1 MNQIHNNSPL
11 EVAHFH
17 RIDINLYPLF
27 IAIFEQKSISKAA
40 QLLCISQSAVS
51 HALQRLRVQ
60 LKDELF
66 VRSGQKMLPTPY
78 AEQIYQPIQMALLSI
93 QKIAMPQQD
102 FRPSMLQS
110 IKIAIH
116 DEIEPIIFPQLVHHF
131 AQLNLDI
138 QFLSSKLDRKN
149 MLADLSAQQIDFVID
164 LVQPYQAHLQFEN
177 LIEDHF
183 VVCTQQTKM
192 NLSLYLSSPH
202 IGVSSR
208 RTGLLLED
216 IYLNRQQLSRQIF
229 LRCQHYATALQVLAQ
244 HPNAILTIP
253 QSILKH
259 LHYSK
264 DLQIHALPIELPKIN
279 MGMYWHE
286 HVKHNPRH
294 QFLRN
299 EILKIFNHNLF
310 DEDLHIV

>member
-1 MNQIHNNSPL
+1 MNQIHNTNPL
-11 EVAHFH
+11 EVGNFH

-51 HALQRLRVQ
+51 HALQRLRLQ

-66 VRSGQKMLPTPY
+66 VRSGQKMLPTPF
-78 AEQIYQPIQMALLSI
+78 AEQIYQPIQTALSTI
-93 QKIAMPQQD
+93 QNIAIPQHD
-102 FRPSMLQS
+102 FDPSMLQS
-110 IKIAIH
+110 LKIAIH
-116 DEIEPIIFPQLVHHF
+116 DEIEPIIFSQLVHHF
-131 AQLNLDI
+131 SQLNLDI

-164 LVQPYQAHLQFEN
+164 LVQPYQENLQFEN

-183 VVCTQQTKM
+183 VACTLQTEM
-192 NLSLYLSSPH
+192 DLSLYLSSPH

-229 LRCQHYATALQVLAQ
+229 MRCQHYSTALQVLAQ
-244 HPNAILTIP
+244 YPKAILTIP
-253 QSILKH
+253 HSILKH
-259 LHYSK
+259 LHYAQ
-264 DLQIHALPIELPKIN
+264 DLKIHQLPIELPKIK

-286 HVKHNPRH
+286 HVRQNPRH

-299 EILKIFNHNLF
+299 EILKIF
-310 DEDLHIV
+310 

>member
-1 MNQIHNNSPL
+1 MNQIHNINPL
-11 EVAHFH
+11 EVGNFH

-51 HALQRLRVQ
+51 HALQRLRLQ

-66 VRSGQKMLPTPY
+66 VRSGQKMLPTPF
-78 AEQIYQPIQMALLSI
+78 AEQIYHPIQTALSTI
-93 QKIAMPQQD
+93 QNIAIPQHD
-102 FRPSMLQS
+102 FDPSMLQS
-110 IKIAIH
+110 LKIAIH

-131 AQLNLDI
+131 SQLNLDI

-164 LVQPYQAHLQFEN
+164 LVQPYQENLQFEN

-183 VVCTQQTKM
+183 VACTLQTEM
-192 NLSLYLSSPH
+192 DLSLYLSSPH

-229 LRCQHYATALQVLAQ
+229 MRCQHYSTALQVLAQ
-244 HPNAILTIP
+244 YPKAILTIP
-253 QSILKH
+253 HSILKH
-259 LHYSK
+259 LHYAQ
-264 DLQIHALPIELPKIN
+264 DLKIHQLPIELPKIK

-286 HVKHNPRH
+286 HVRQNPRH

-299 EILKIFNHNLF
+299 EILKIF
-310 DEDLHIV
+310 

>member
-1 MNQIHNNSPL
+1 MNQIHNTSPL

-51 HALQRLRVQ
+51 HALQRLRTQ
-60 LKDELF
+60 LGDDLF

-102 FRPSMLQS
+102 FMPSMLQS

-116 DEIEPIIFPQLVHHF
+116 DEIEPIIFPQLVNHF
-131 AQLNLDI
+131 AKQNLNI
-138 QFLSSKLDRKN
+138 QFFSSKLDRKN

-164 LVQPYQAHLQFEN
+164 LVQPFQAHLQFEN
-177 LIEDHF
+177 LIEDYF

-192 NLSLYLSSPH
+192 DLSLYLSSPH

-229 LRCQHYATALQVLAQ
+229 LRCQHYSTALQVLAQ

-286 HVKHNPRH
+286 HVKHNARH
-294 QFLRN
+294 QFLRA
-299 EILKIFNHNLF
+299 EILNVFHSGQATAVLP
-310 DEDLHIV
+310 

>member
-1 MNQIHNNSPL
+1 MNQIHNTNPL
-11 EVAHFH
+11 EVGNFL

-51 HALQRLRVQ
+51 HALQRLRLQ

-66 VRSGQKMLPTPY
+66 VRGGQKMLPTPF
-78 AEQIYQPIQMALLSI
+78 AEQIYQPIQTALSTI
-93 QKIAMPQQD
+93 QNIAIPQHD
-102 FRPSMLQS
+102 FDPSMLQS
-110 IKIAIH
+110 LKIAIH

-131 AQLNLDI
+131 SQLNLDI

-164 LVQPYQAHLQFEN
+164 LVQPYQENLQFEN

-183 VVCTQQTKM
+183 VACTLQTEM
-192 NLSLYLSSPH
+192 DLSLYLSSPH

-229 LRCQHYATALQVLAQ
+229 MRCQHYSTALQVLAQ
-244 HPNAILTIP
+244 YPKAILTIP
-253 QSILKH
+253 HSILKH
-259 LHYSK
+259 LHYAQ
-264 DLQIHALPIELPKIN
+264 DLKIHQLPIELPKIK

-286 HVKHNPRH
+286 HVRQNPRH

-299 EILKIFNHNLF
+299 EILKIF
-310 DEDLHIV
+310 

>member
-1 MNQIHNNSPL
+1 MNQIHNTNPL
-11 EVAHFH
+11 EVGNFL

-51 HALQRLRVQ
+51 HALQRLRLQ

-66 VRSGQKMLPTPY
+66 VRSGQKMLPTPF
-78 AEQIYQPIQMALLSI
+78 AEQIYQPIQTALSTI
-93 QKIAMPQQD
+93 QNIAIPQHD
-102 FRPSMLQS
+102 FDPSMLKS
-110 IKIAIH
+110 VKIAIH

-131 AQLNLDI
+131 SQLNLDI

-164 LVQPYQAHLQFEN
+164 LVQPYQENLQFEN

-183 VVCTQQTKM
+183 VACTLQTEM
-192 NLSLYLSSPH
+192 DLSLYLSSPH

-229 LRCQHYATALQVLAQ
+229 MRCQHYSTALQVLAQ
-244 HPNAILTIP
+244 YPKAILTIP
-253 QSILKH
+253 HSILKH
-259 LHYSK
+259 LHYAQ
-264 DLQIHALPIELPKIN
+264 DLKIHQLPIELPKIK

-286 HVKHNPRH
+286 HVRQNPRH

-299 EILKIFNHNLF
+299 EILKIF
-310 DEDLHIV
+310 

>member
-1 MNQIHNNSPL
+1 MNQIHNTNPL
-11 EVAHFH
+11 EVGNFL

-51 HALQRLRVQ
+51 HALQRLRLQ

-66 VRSGQKMLPTPY
+66 VRSGQKMLPTPF
-78 AEQIYQPIQMALLSI
+78 AEQIYQPIQTALSTI
-93 QKIAMPQQD
+93 QNIAIPQHD
-102 FRPSMLQS
+102 FDPSMLQS
-110 IKIAIH
+110 LKIAIH

-131 AQLNLDI
+131 SQLNLDI

-164 LVQPYQAHLQFEN
+164 LVQPYQENLQFEN

-183 VVCTQQTKM
+183 VACTLQTEM
-192 NLSLYLSSPH
+192 DLSLYLSSPH

-229 LRCQHYATALQVLAQ
+229 MRCQHYSTALQVLAQ
-244 HPNAILTIP
+244 YPNAILTIP
-253 QSILKH
+253 HSILKH
-259 LHYSK
+259 LHYAQ
-264 DLQIHALPIELPKIN
+264 DLKIHQLPIELPKIK

-286 HVKHNPRH
+286 HVRQNPRH

-299 EILKIFNHNLF
+299 EILKIFEPTKLAY
-310 DEDLHIV
+310 

>member
-1 MNQIHNNSPL
+1 MNQIHNNYPL
-11 EVAHFH
+11 EVGNFH

-27 IAIFEQKSISKAA
+27 IAIFEQNSISKAA

-51 HALQRLRVQ
+51 HALQRLRTQ
-60 LKDELF
+60 LGDELF

-78 AEQIYQPIQMALLSI
+78 AEQIYQPIQAALLTI
-93 QKIAMPQQD
+93 QRIAIPQHD
-102 FRPSMLQS
+102 FVPNMLQS
-110 IKIAIH
+110 LKIAIH
-116 DEIEPIIFPQLVHHF
+116 DEIEPIIFPQLVNHF

-164 LVQPYQAHLQFEN
+164 LVQPHQDHLQFEN

-183 VVCTQQTKM
+183 VVCTQQPQM

-229 LRCQHYATALQVLAQ
+229 LRCQHYSTALQILAQ
-244 HPNAILTIP
+244 YPNAILTIP
-253 QSILKH
+253 QSILKN
-259 LHYSK
+259 LHYAEN
-264 DLQIHALPIELPKIN
+264 LNIHALPTELPKIN

-286 HVKHNPRH
+286 HVTQNPRH
-294 QFLRN
+294 QFLRT
-299 EILKIFNHNLF
+299 EILKIFNSN
-310 DEDLHIV
+310 

>member
-1 MNQIHNNSPL
+1 MNQIHNTNPL
-11 EVAHFH
+11 EVGNFL

-40 QLLCISQSAVS
+40 QILCISQSAVS
-51 HALQRLRVQ
+51 HALQRLRLQ

-66 VRSGQKMLPTPY
+66 VRSGQKMLPTPF
-78 AEQIYQPIQMALLSI
+78 AEQIYQPIQTALSTI
-93 QKIAMPQQD
+93 QNIAIPQHD
-102 FRPSMLQS
+102 FDPSMLQS
-110 IKIAIH
+110 LKIAIH

-131 AQLNLDI
+131 SQLNLDI

-164 LVQPYQAHLQFEN
+164 LVQPYQENLQFEN
-177 LIEDHF
+177 LIEDYF
-183 VVCTQQTKM
+183 VACTLQTEM
-192 NLSLYLSSPH
+192 DLSLYLSSPH

-229 LRCQHYATALQVLAQ
+229 MRCQHYSTALQVLAQ
-244 HPNAILTIP
+244 YPNAILTIP
-253 QSILKH
+253 HSILKH
-259 LHYSK
+259 LHYAQ
-264 DLQIHALPIELPKIN
+264 DLKIHQLPIELPKIK

-286 HVKHNPRH
+286 HVRQNPRH

-299 EILKIFNHNLF
+299 EILKIF
-310 DEDLHIV
+310 

>member
-1 MNQIHNNSPL
+1 MNQIHNSHPL
-11 EVAHFH
+11 EVGNFH

-51 HALQRLRVQ
+51 HALQRLRTQ
-60 LKDELF
+60 LGDDLF

-78 AEQIYQPIQMALLSI
+78 AEQIYQPIQTALLAI
-93 QKIAMPQQD
+93 QQIAVPQQD
-102 FRPSMLQS
+102 FMPSMLQS
-110 IKIAIH
+110 LKIAIH

-149 MLADLSAQQIDFVID
+149 MLADLSTQQIDFVID
-164 LVQPYQAHLQFEN
+164 LVQPQQAHVQFEN

-183 VVCTQQTKM
+183 VVCTQQQHM
-192 NLSLYLSSPH
+192 DLSLYLSSPH

-244 HPNAILTIP
+244 YPKAILTIP

-259 LHYSK
+259 LHYS
-264 DLQIHALPIELPKIN
+264 DNLHIHALPIELPRIN

-286 HVKHNPRH
+286 QVKHNSRH
-294 QFLRN
+294 QFLRT
-299 EILKIFNHNLF
+299 EILKIFA
-310 DEDLHIV
+310 

>member
-1 MNQIHNNSPL
+1 MNQIHNTNPL
-11 EVAHFH
+11 EVGNFH

-51 HALQRLRVQ
+51 HALQRLRLQ

-66 VRSGQKMLPTPY
+66 VRSGQKMLPTPF
-78 AEQIYQPIQMALLSI
+78 AEQIYQPIQTALSTI
-93 QKIAMPQQD
+93 QNIAIPQHD
-102 FRPSMLQS
+102 FDPSMLKS
-110 IKIAIH
+110 VKIAIH

-131 AQLNLDI
+131 SQLNLDI

-164 LVQPYQAHLQFEN
+164 LVQPYQENLQFEN

-183 VVCTQQTKM
+183 VACTLQTEM
-192 NLSLYLSSPH
+192 DLSLYLSSPH

-229 LRCQHYATALQVLAQ
+229 MRCQHYSTALQVLAQ
-244 HPNAILTIP
+244 YPKAILTIP
-253 QSILKH
+253 HSILKH
-259 LHYSK
+259 LHYAQ
-264 DLQIHALPIELPKIN
+264 DLKIHQLPIELPKIK

-286 HVKHNPRH
+286 HVRQNPRH

-299 EILKIFNHNLF
+299 EILKIF
-310 DEDLHIV
+310 

>member
-1 MNQIHNNSPL
+1 MNQIHNTNPL
-11 EVAHFH
+11 EVGNFH

-51 HALQRLRVQ
+51 HALQRLRLQ

-66 VRSGQKMLPTPY
+66 VRSGQKMLPTPF
-78 AEQIYQPIQMALLSI
+78 AEQIYQPIQTALSTI
-93 QKIAMPQQD
+93 QNIAIPQHD
-102 FRPSMLQS
+102 FDPSMLQS
-110 IKIAIH
+110 LKIAIH

-131 AQLNLDI
+131 SQLNLDI

-164 LVQPYQAHLQFEN
+164 LVQPYQENLQFEN

-183 VVCTQQTKM
+183 VACTLQTEM
-192 NLSLYLSSPH
+192 DLSLYLSSPH

-229 LRCQHYATALQVLAQ
+229 MRCQHYSTALQVLAQ
-244 HPNAILTIP
+244 YPNAILTIP
-253 QSILKH
+253 HSILKH
-259 LHYSK
+259 LHYAQ
-264 DLQIHALPIELPKIN
+264 DLKKHQLPIELPKIK

-286 HVKHNPRH
+286 HVRQNPRH

-299 EILKIFNHNLF
+299 EILKIF
-310 DEDLHIV
+310 

>member
-1 MNQIHNNSPL
+1 MNQIHNTNPL
-11 EVAHFH
+11 EVGNFL

-40 QLLCISQSAVS
+40 QILCISQSAVS
-51 HALQRLRVQ
+51 HALQRLRLQ

-66 VRSGQKMLPTPY
+66 VRSGQKMLPTPF
-78 AEQIYQPIQMALLSI
+78 AEQIYQPIQTALSTI
-93 QKIAMPQQD
+93 QNIAIPQHD
-102 FRPSMLQS
+102 FDPSMLQS
-110 IKIAIH
+110 LKIAIH

-131 AQLNLDI
+131 SQLNLDI

-164 LVQPYQAHLQFEN
+164 LVQPYQENLQFEN

-183 VVCTQQTKM
+183 VACTLQTEM
-192 NLSLYLSSPH
+192 DLSLYLSSPH

-229 LRCQHYATALQVLAQ
+229 MRCQHYSTALQVLAQ
-244 HPNAILTIP
+244 YPKAILTIP
-253 QSILKH
+253 HSILKH
-259 LHYSK
+259 LHYAQ
-264 DLQIHALPIELPKIN
+264 DLKIHQLPIELPKIK

-286 HVKHNPRH
+286 HVRQNPRH

-299 EILKIFNHNLF
+299 EILKIF
-310 DEDLHIV
+310 

>member
-1 MNQIHNNSPL
+1 MNQIHNTNPL
-11 EVAHFH
+11 EVGNFH

-51 HALQRLRVQ
+51 HALQRLRQQ

-66 VRSGQKMLPTPY
+66 VRSGQKMLPTPF
-78 AEQIYQPIQMALLSI
+78 AEQIYQPIQTALSTI
-93 QKIAMPQQD
+93 QNIAIPQHD
-102 FRPSMLQS
+102 FDPSMLQS
-110 IKIAIH
+110 LKIAIH

-131 AQLNLDI
+131 SQLNLDI

-164 LVQPYQAHLQFEN
+164 LVQPYQENLQFEN

-183 VVCTQQTKM
+183 VACTLQTEM
-192 NLSLYLSSPH
+192 DLSLYLSSPH

-229 LRCQHYATALQVLAQ
+229 MRCQHYSTALQVLAQ
-244 HPNAILTIP
+244 YPKAILTIP
-253 QSILKH
+253 HSILKH
-259 LHYSK
+259 LHYAQ
-264 DLQIHALPIELPKIN
+264 DLKIHQLPIELPKIK

-286 HVKHNPRH
+286 HVRQNPRH

-299 EILKIFNHNLF
+299 EILKIF
-310 DEDLHIV
+310 

>member
-1 MNQIHNNSPL
+1 MNQIHNINPL
-11 EVAHFH
+11 EVGNFH

-51 HALQRLRVQ
+51 HALQRLRLQ

-66 VRSGQKMLPTPY
+66 VRSGQKMLPTPF
-78 AEQIYQPIQMALLSI
+78 AEQIYQPIQTALSTI
-93 QKIAMPQQD
+93 QNIAIPQHD
-102 FRPSMLQS
+102 FDPSMLQS
-110 IKIAIH
+110 LKIAIH

-131 AQLNLDI
+131 SQFNLDI

-164 LVQPYQAHLQFEN
+164 LVQPFQENLQFEN

-183 VVCTQQTKM
+183 VACTLQTEM
-192 NLSLYLSSPH
+192 DLSLYLSSPH

-229 LRCQHYATALQVLAQ
+229 MRCQHYSTALQVLAQ
-244 HPNAILTIP
+244 YPNAILTIP
-253 QSILKH
+253 HSILKH
-259 LHYSK
+259 LHYAQ
-264 DLQIHALPIELPKIN
+264 DLKIHQLPIELPKIK

-286 HVKHNPRH
+286 HVRQNPRH

-299 EILKIFNHNLF
+299 EILKIF
-310 DEDLHIV
+310 

>member
-1 MNQIHNNSPL
+1 L
-11 EVAHFH
+11 EVGNFL

-51 HALQRLRVQ
+51 HALQRLRLQ

-66 VRSGQKMLPTPY
+66 VRSGQKMLPTPF
-78 AEQIYQPIQMALLSI
+78 AEQIYQPIQTALSTI
-93 QKIAMPQQD
+93 QNIAIPQHD
-102 FRPSMLQS
+102 FDPSMLQS
-110 IKIAIH
+110 LKIAIH

-131 AQLNLDI
+131 SQLNLDI

-164 LVQPYQAHLQFEN
+164 LVQPYQENLQFEN

-183 VVCTQQTKM
+183 VACTLQTEM
-192 NLSLYLSSPH
+192 DLSLYLSSPH

-229 LRCQHYATALQVLAQ
+229 MRCQHYSTALQVLAQ
-244 HPNAILTIP
+244 YPKAILTIP
-253 QSILKH
+253 HSILKH
-259 LHYSK
+259 LHYAQ
-264 DLQIHALPIELPKIN
+264 DLKIHQLPIELPKIK

-286 HVKHNPRH
+286 HVRQNPRH

-299 EILKIFNHNLF
+299 EILKIF
-310 DEDLHIV
+310 

>member
-1 MNQIHNNSPL
+1 MNQIHNTNPL
-11 EVAHFH
+11 EVGNFH

-51 HALQRLRVQ
+51 HALQRLRLQ

-66 VRSGQKMLPTPY
+66 VRSGQKMLPTPF
-78 AEQIYQPIQMALLSI
+78 AEQIYQPIQTALSTI
-93 QKIAMPQQD
+93 QNIAIPQHD
-102 FRPSMLQS
+102 FDPSMLKS
-110 IKIAIH
+110 LKIAIH

-131 AQLNLDI
+131 SQLNLDI

-164 LVQPYQAHLQFEN
+164 LVQPYQENLQFEN

-183 VVCTQQTKM
+183 VACTLQTEM
-192 NLSLYLSSPH
+192 DLSLYLSSPH

-229 LRCQHYATALQVLAQ
+229 MRCQHYSTALQVLAQ
-244 HPNAILTIP
+244 YPKAILTIP
-253 QSILKH
+253 HSILKH
-259 LHYSK
+259 LHYAQ
-264 DLQIHALPIELPKIN
+264 DLKIHQLPIELPKIK

-286 HVKHNPRH
+286 HVRQNPRH

-299 EILKIFNHNLF
+299 EILKIF
-310 DEDLHIV
+310 

>member
-1 MNQIHNNSPL
+1 MNQIHNINPL
-11 EVAHFH
+11 EVGNFH

-51 HALQRLRVQ
+51 HALQRLRLQ

-66 VRSGQKMLPTPY
+66 VRSGQKMLPTPF
-78 AEQIYQPIQMALLSI
+78 AEQIYQPIQTALSTI
-93 QKIAMPQQD
+93 QNIAIPQHD
-102 FRPSMLQS
+102 FDPSMLQS
-110 IKIAIH
+110 LKIAIH

-131 AQLNLDI
+131 SQFNLDI

-164 LVQPYQAHLQFEN
+164 LVQPYQENLQFEN

-183 VVCTQQTKM
+183 VACTLQTEM
-192 NLSLYLSSPH
+192 DLSLYLSSPH

-229 LRCQHYATALQVLAQ
+229 MRCQHYSTALQVLAQ
-244 HPNAILTIP
+244 YPKAILTIP
-253 QSILKH
+253 HSILKH
-259 LHYSK
+259 LHYAQ
-264 DLQIHALPIELPKIN
+264 DLKIHQLPIELPKIK

-286 HVKHNPRH
+286 HVRQNPRH

-299 EILKIFNHNLF
+299 EILKIF
-310 DEDLHIV
+310 

>member
-1 MNQIHNNSPL
+1 MNQIHNTNPL
-11 EVAHFH
+11 EVGNFH

-51 HALQRLRVQ
+51 HALQRLRLQ

-66 VRSGQKMLPTPY
+66 VRSGQKMLPTPF
-78 AEQIYQPIQMALLSI
+78 AEQIYQPIQTALSTI
-93 QKIAMPQQD
+93 QNIAIPQHD
-102 FRPSMLQS
+102 FDPSMLQS
-110 IKIAIH
+110 LKIAIH

-131 AQLNLDI
+131 SQLNLDI

-164 LVQPYQAHLQFEN
+164 LVQPYQENLQFEN

-183 VVCTQQTKM
+183 VACTLQTEM
-192 NLSLYLSSPH
+192 DLSLYLSSPH

-229 LRCQHYATALQVLAQ
+229 MRCQHYSTALQVLAQ
-244 HPNAILTIP
+244 YPKAILTIP
-253 QSILKH
+253 HSILKH
-259 LHYSK
+259 LHYAQ
-264 DLQIHALPIELPKIN
+264 DLKIHQLPIELPKIK

-286 HVKHNPRH
+286 HVRQNPRH

-310 DEDLHIV
+310 DEDLHTV

>member
-1 MNQIHNNSPL
+1 MNQIHNTNPL
-11 EVAHFH
+11 EVGNFL

-51 HALQRLRVQ
+51 HALQRLRLQ

-66 VRSGQKMLPTPY
+66 VRSGQKMLPTPF
-78 AEQIYQPIQMALLSI
+78 AEQIYQPIQTALSTI
-93 QKIAMPQQD
+93 QNIAIPQHD
-102 FRPSMLQS
+102 FDPSMLQS
-110 IKIAIH
+110 LKIAIH

-131 AQLNLDI
+131 SQLNLDI

-164 LVQPYQAHLQFEN
+164 LVQPYQENLQFEN

-183 VVCTQQTKM
+183 VACTLQTEM
-192 NLSLYLSSPH
+192 DLSLYLSSPH

-229 LRCQHYATALQVLAQ
+229 MRCQHYSTALQVLAQ
-244 HPNAILTIP
+244 YPKAILTIP
-253 QSILKH
+253 HSILKH
-259 LHYSK
+259 LHYEQ
-264 DLQIHALPIELPKIN
+264 DLKIHQLPIELPKIK

-286 HVKHNPRH
+286 HVRQNTRH

-299 EILKIFNHNLF
+299 EILKIF
-310 DEDLHIV
+310 

>member
-1 MNQIHNNSPL
+1 MNQIHNTNPL
-11 EVAHFH
+11 EVGNFH

-51 HALQRLRVQ
+51 HALQRLRLQ

-66 VRSGQKMLPTPY
+66 VRSGQKMLPTPF
-78 AEQIYQPIQMALLSI
+78 AEQIYQPIQTALSTI
-93 QKIAMPQQD
+93 QNIAIPQHD
-102 FRPSMLQS
+102 FDPSMLQS
-110 IKIAIH
+110 LKIAIH

-131 AQLNLDI
+131 SQLNLDI

-164 LVQPYQAHLQFEN
+164 LVQPYQENLQFEN

-183 VVCTQQTKM
+183 VACTLQTEM
-192 NLSLYLSSPH
+192 DLSLYLSSPH

-229 LRCQHYATALQVLAQ
+229 MRCQHYSTALQVLAQ
-244 HPNAILTIP
+244 YPKAILTIP
-253 QSILKH
+253 HSILKH
-259 LHYSK
+259 LHYAQ
-264 DLQIHALPIELPKIN
+264 DLKIHQLPIELPKIK

-286 HVKHNPRH
+286 HVRQNPRH

-299 EILKIFNHNLF
+299 EILKIF
-310 DEDLHIV
+310 

>member
-1 MNQIHNNSPL
+1 MNHIHNTNPL
-11 EVAHFH
+11 EVGNFH

-51 HALQRLRVQ
+51 HALQRLRLQ

-66 VRSGQKMLPTPY
+66 VRSGQKMLPTPF
-78 AEQIYQPIQMALLSI
+78 AEQIYQPIQTALSTI
-93 QKIAMPQQD
+93 QNIAIPQHD
-102 FRPSMLQS
+102 FDPSMLQS
-110 IKIAIH
+110 LKIAIH

-131 AQLNLDI
+131 SQLNLDI

-164 LVQPYQAHLQFEN
+164 LVQPYQENLQFEN

-183 VVCTQQTKM
+183 VACTIQTEM
-192 NLSLYLSSPH
+192 DLSLYLSSPH

-229 LRCQHYATALQVLAQ
+229 MRCQHYSTALQVLAQ
-244 HPNAILTIP
+244 YPNAILTIP
-253 QSILKH
+253 HSILKH
-259 LHYSK
+259 LHYAQ
-264 DLQIHALPIELPKIN
+264 DLKIHQLPIELPKIK

-286 HVKHNPRH
+286 HVRQNPRH

-299 EILKIFNHNLF
+299 EILKIF
-310 DEDLHIV
+310 

>member
-1 MNQIHNNSPL
+1 MNQVHNINPL
-11 EVAHFH
+11 EVVNFH

-51 HALQRLRVQ
+51 HALQRLRLQ

-66 VRSGQKMLPTPY
+66 VRSGQKMLPTPF
-78 AEQIYQPIQMALLSI
+78 AEQIYQPIQTALSTI
-93 QKIAMPQQD
+93 QNIAIPQHD
-102 FRPSMLQS
+102 FDPSMLKS
-110 IKIAIH
+110 LKIAIH

-131 AQLNLDI
+131 SQLNLDI

-164 LVQPYQAHLQFEN
+164 LVQPYQENLQFEN

-183 VVCTQQTKM
+183 VACTLQTEM
-192 NLSLYLSSPH
+192 DLSLYLSSPH

-229 LRCQHYATALQVLAQ
+229 MRCQHYSTALQVLAQ
-244 HPNAILTIP
+244 YPKAILTIP
-253 QSILKH
+253 HSILKH
-259 LHYSK
+259 LHYAQ
-264 DLQIHALPIELPKIN
+264 DLKIHQLPIELPKIK

-286 HVKHNPRH
+286 HVRQNPRH

-299 EILKIFNHNLF
+299 EILKIF
-310 DEDLHIV
+310 

>member
-1 MNQIHNNSPL
+1 MNQIHNTNPL

-51 HALQRLRVQ
+51 HALQRLRTQ
-60 LKDELF
+60 LRDDLF

-78 AEQIYQPIQMALLSI
+78 AEQIYQPIQTALLAI
-93 QKIAMPQQD
+93 QQIAVPQQD
-102 FRPSMLQS
+102 FMPSMLQS
-110 IKIAIH
+110 LKIAIH

-164 LVQPYQAHLQFEN
+164 LVQPHQDHLQFEN
-177 LIEDHF
+177 LMEDHF
-183 VVCTQQTKM
+183 VVCTQQQDM
-192 NLSLYLSSPH
+192 DLSLYLSSPH

-244 HPNAILTIP
+244 YPKAILTIP

-259 LHYSK
+259 LHYAENLK
-264 DLQIHALPIELPKIN
+264 IHALPIELPKIN

-286 HVKHNPRH
+286 QVKHNSRH
-294 QFLRN
+294 QFLRT
-299 EILKIFNHNLF
+299 EILKIFA
-310 DEDLHIV
+310 

>member
-1 MNQIHNNSPL
+1 MNQIHNTNPL
-11 EVAHFH
+11 EVGNFH

-51 HALQRLRVQ
+51 HALQRLRLQ

-66 VRSGQKMLPTPY
+66 VRSGQKMLPTPF
-78 AEQIYQPIQMALLSI
+78 AEQIYQPIQTALSTI
-93 QKIAMPQQD
+93 QNIAIPQHD
-102 FRPSMLQS
+102 FDPSMLQS
-110 IKIAIH
+110 LKIAIH

-131 AQLNLDI
+131 SQFNLDI

-164 LVQPYQAHLQFEN
+164 LVQPYQQNLQFEN

-183 VVCTQQTKM
+183 VACTLQTEM
-192 NLSLYLSSPH
+192 DLSLYLSSPH

-229 LRCQHYATALQVLAQ
+229 MRCQHYSTALQVLAQ
-244 HPNAILTIP
+244 YPKAILTIP
-253 QSILKH
+253 HSILKH
-259 LHYSK
+259 LHYAQ
-264 DLQIHALPIELPKIN
+264 DLKIHQLPIELPKIK

-286 HVKHNPRH
+286 HVRQNPRH

-299 EILKIFNHNLF
+299 EILKIFEPTKLAY
-310 DEDLHIV
+310 

>member
-1 MNQIHNNSPL
+1 MNQIHNTSPL

-17 RIDINLYPLF
+17 RIDINLYPMF

-51 HALQRLRVQ
+51 HALQRLRTQ
-60 LKDELF
+60 LGDDLF

-116 DEIEPIIFPQLVHHF
+116 DEIEPIIFPQLVNHF
-131 AQLNLDI
+131 AKQNLNI
-138 QFLSSKLDRKN
+138 QFFSSKLDRKN

-177 LIEDHF
+177 LIEDYF

-192 NLSLYLSSPH
+192 DLSLYLSSPH

-229 LRCQHYATALQVLAQ
+229 LRCQHYSTALQVLAQ

-286 HVKHNPRH
+286 HVKHNARH
-294 QFLRN
+294 QFLRA
-299 EILKIFNHNLF
+299 EILNVFHSGQATAVLP
-310 DEDLHIV
+310 

>member
-1 MNQIHNNSPL
+1 MNHIHNTNPL
-11 EVAHFH
+11 EVGNFH

-51 HALQRLRVQ
+51 HALQRLRLQ

-66 VRSGQKMLPTPY
+66 VRSGQKMLPTPF
-78 AEQIYQPIQMALLSI
+78 AEQIYQPIQNALLTI
-93 QKIAMPQQD
+93 QNIAIPQQD
-102 FRPSMLQS
+102 FVPSMLQS

-131 AQLNLDI
+131 SQLNLNI

-164 LVQPYQAHLQFEN
+164 LVQPYQENLQFEN

-183 VVCTQQTKM
+183 VACTLQTEM
-192 NLSLYLSSPH
+192 DLSLYLSSPH

-208 RTGLLLED
+208 RTGLLL
-216 IYLNRQQLSRQIF
+216 
-229 LRCQHYATALQVLAQ
+229 
-244 HPNAILTIP
+244 
-253 QSILKH
+253 
-259 LHYSK
+259 
-264 DLQIHALPIELPKIN
+264 
-279 MGMYWHE
+279 
-286 HVKHNPRH
+286 
-294 QFLRN
+294 
-299 EILKIFNHNLF
+299 F
-310 DEDLHIV
+310 DERRHRYVARINRAINSF

>member
-1 MNQIHNNSPL
+1 MNNIHNTTPL
-11 EVAHFH
+11 EVGHFH

-51 HALQRLRVQ
+51 HALQRLRTQ
-60 LKDELF
+60 LNDELF
-66 VRSGQKMLPTPY
+66 VRSGQKMLPTPF
-78 AEQIYQPIQMALLSI
+78 AEQIYQPIQTALLSI
-93 QKIAMPQQD
+93 QSIAMPQQT
-102 FRPSMLQS
+102 FVPSMLQS
-110 IKIAIH
+110 LKIAIH
-116 DEIEPIIFPQLVHHF
+116 DEIEPIIFPQLVNHF

-164 LVQPYQAHLQFEN
+164 LVQPYQANLQFEN

-183 VVCTQQTKM
+183 VVCTQQM
-192 NLSLYLSSPH
+192 EMDLSLYLSSPH

-208 RTGLLLED
+208 RTGILLED

-229 LRCQHYATALQVLAQ
+229 LRCQHYSTALQVLSQ
-244 HPNAILTIP
+244 YPNSILTIP

-259 LHYSK
+259 LNYAENLH
-264 DLQIHALPIELPKIN
+264 IHALPIELPKIS
-279 MGMYWHE
+279 MGMYWHD
-286 HVKHNPRH
+286 HVKQNPRH
-294 QFLRN
+294 QFLRQ
-299 EILKIFNHNLF
+299 EILKIFN
-310 DEDLHIV
+310 